1 MYPNFRNF
9 SVKKKICILEL
20 FKFPICDMSSL
31 SLWYFF
37 SLKFSSAN
45 ILFWKITK
53 LQTSWT
59 NTLMT
64 AYALDIESFDYIFI
78 WPHMHHTFFLAQ
90 PFNIVAAITSRVF
103 GWTEIC
109 YFSWCLSWR
118 NFLPFPNYKE
128 ILYVLVQ
135 YFKFYQALKLL
146 GVHFCVM
153 SRDHVFHG
161 ITLLNSF

>member
-1 MYPNFRNF
+1 MWYVFPV
-9 SVKKKICILEL
+9 SVVFFFFKIFFCKHFILKNHKAADKLEEYSDDR
-20 FKFPICDMSSL
+20 ICP
-31 SLWYFF
+31 WHRV
-37 SLKFSSAN
+37 
-45 ILFWKITK
+45 
-53 LQTSWT
+53 
-59 NTLMT
+59 
-64 AYALDIESFDYIFI
+64 I
-78 WPHMHHTFFLAQ
+78 WLHLHLTTHAPHFFLAQ

-128 ILYVLVQ
+128 MLYVLVQ